1 MLPVLPVTNVANGQL
16 ITGNIGI
23 GNIRRNGRDASEG
36 LQTYMV
42 HDKILPLS
50 KKQEM
55 KSFESA

>member
-50 KKQEM
+50 KKAKNE
-55 KSFESA
+55 KF